1 MAKFS
6 MLNPKFYKLYG
17 QGVILVSL
25 LFFGRWYTE
34 QVDNNGMAQFKN
46 KSKLFGGRIIYPEE
60 NW

>member
-1 MAKFS
+1 
-6 MLNPKFYKLYG
+6 MLNPKFYKFYG
-17 QGVILVSL
+17 QGVL
-25 LFFGRWYTE
+25 LLSVFFFGRWYTE